1 MKTKTTT
8 KKFRDGIKLSPK
20 GGDEIRWESTGHL
33 SVRLLDASGTI
44 PLTGRSLQVEIPDE
58 GTLVFETDASGN
70 VFHPDVPFQDY
81 ELDLG
86 DGVKVH
92 APAVSNSG
100 DVQER
105 HVPKIAHAF
114 VRLHIRD
121 TDGLPRRQLS
131 VTLRGP
137 SGASCFLKTDDD
149 GIAGEGQPVP
159 EGEYQLDSDEGTA
172 TIALPDHADGLVIVQ
187 LNAKGGAA

>member
-1 MKTKTTT
+1 VKTKTTT
-8 KKFRDGIKLSPK
+8 KQFREGVKLSPK

-33 SVRLLDASGTI
+33 SVRLFDASGTI
-44 PLTGRSLQVEIPDE
+44 AVTGRALQVAIPGE
-58 GTLVFETDASGN
+58 GTLALETDASGK

-92 APAVSNSG
+92 APAVSNPG
-100 DVQER
+100 DVQDR

-121 TDGLPRRQLS
+121 ADGLPRRGLS
-131 VTLRGP
+131 LELRGP
-137 SGASCFLKTDDD
+137 SGTALRLETDDD
-149 GIAGEGQPVP
+149 GVAGDGQPVP
-159 EGEYQLDSDEGTA
+159 EGEYELESDEGTA
-172 TIALPDHADGLVIVQ
+172 TVTLPDHADGLVIVH
-187 LNAKGGAA
+187 LSAKDGDA